1 RVTSAKATRSA
12 STPRTVIWCSSA
24 SALPWLPSSTFVYGA
39 AVLVVA
45 ATDAEADCAIGAET
59 LVCGV
64 GPVEAALAVA
74 RGLDGAVPD
83 AMLLIGL
90 AGVRGFNRVELAVG
104 SEAIYCDAT
113 ASSLVP
119 SRAYPD
125 AALLAEVRG
134 VLPAARVCPIGT
146 TARVGGSSGCDVEAM
161 EGFSVLRA
169 GELAGVPALEL
180 RAIANEIDEPDRGRW
195 RFDEGL
201 EALRGV
207 VPLLL
212 EALRA

>member
-1 RVTSAKATRSA
+1 V
-12 STPRTVIWCSSA
+12 
-24 SALPWLPSSTFVYGA
+24 A

-45 ATDAEADCAIGAET
+45 ATEAEADCAVGAET
-59 LVCGV
+59 LVCGI
-64 GPVEAALAVA
+64 GPVDAALAMA
-74 RGLDGAVPD
+74 RRLDGRLPD
-83 AMLLIGL
+83 AVLLIGL
-90 AGVRGFNRVELAVG
+90 AGVHGFGQVELALG

-113 ASSLVP
+113 EPSLVP
-119 SRAYPD
+119 SRSRPD
-125 AALLAEVRG
+125 PALLAQIRD
-134 VLPAARVCPIGT
+134 VLPAARICPIGT

-169 GELAGVPALEL
+169 CELARVPAVEL
-180 RAIANEIDEPDRGRW
+180 RAIVNEIDEPDRALW

-201 EALRGV
+201 GALRGV

>member
-1 RVTSAKATRSA
+1 MSDTGFS
-12 STPRTVIWCSSA
+12 
-24 SALPWLPSSTFVYGA
+24 LPFVYGA

-45 ATDAEADCAIGAET
+45 ATEAEADCAVGAET

-64 GPVEAALAVA
+64 GPVESALAVA
-74 RGLDGAVPD
+74 RRLDGVLPD
-83 AMLLIGL
+83 RVLLIGL
-90 AGVRGFNRVELAVG
+90 AGVRGFHEIELVLG

-113 ASSLVP
+113 TPSLVP
-119 SRAYPD
+119 SHTYPD
-125 AALLAEVRG
+125 AKLLADVRT

-169 GELAGVPALEL
+169 CELVGVPALEL
-180 RAIANEIDEPDRGRW
+180 RAIVNEIDEPDRTRW
-195 RFDEGL
+195 RLGEGL
-201 EALRGV
+201 EVLRGV

>member
-1 RVTSAKATRSA
+1 LR
-12 STPRTVIWCSSA
+12 
-24 SALPWLPSSTFVYGA
+24 FVYGA

-45 ATDAEADCAIGAET
+45 ATEAEADCAVGAET
-59 LVCGV
+59 LVCGI
-64 GPVEAALAVA
+64 GPVESALAVA
-74 RGLDGAVPD
+74 RRLDGVLPERV
-83 AMLLIGL
+83 LLIGL
-90 AGVRGFNRVELAVG
+90 AGARGFREVELALG

-113 ASSLVP
+113 TTSLVP

-125 AALLAEVRG
+125 ADLLAEVRT

-169 GELAGVPALEL
+169 CELSGVPALEL
-180 RAIANEIDEPDRGRW
+180 RAIVNEIDERDRRRW
-195 RFDEGL
+195 RFSEGL
-201 EALRGV
+201 EVLRGV

-212 EALRA
+212 EALCA

>member
-1 RVTSAKATRSA
+1 
-12 STPRTVIWCSSA
+12 
-24 SALPWLPSSTFVYGA
+24 
-39 AVLVVA
+39 VLVVA
-45 ATDAEADCAIGAET
+45 ATEREADCAIGADT

-64 GPVEAALAVA
+64 GPVESALAVA
-74 RGLDGAVPD
+74 RRLDGALPEAV
-83 AMLLIGL
+83 LLIGL
-90 AGVRGFNRVELAVG
+90 AGARGFRDIELAVG
-104 SEAIYCDAT
+104 SKAIYCDAAT
-113 ASSLVP
+113 SSLVP

-125 AALLAEVRG
+125 AGLLADVRG

-169 GELAGVPALEL
+169 CELAAVPAVEL
-180 RAIANEIDEPDRGRW
+180 RAIVNEIDEPDRGRW
-195 RFDEGL
+195 RFDDGL
-201 EALRGV
+201 EVLRVV